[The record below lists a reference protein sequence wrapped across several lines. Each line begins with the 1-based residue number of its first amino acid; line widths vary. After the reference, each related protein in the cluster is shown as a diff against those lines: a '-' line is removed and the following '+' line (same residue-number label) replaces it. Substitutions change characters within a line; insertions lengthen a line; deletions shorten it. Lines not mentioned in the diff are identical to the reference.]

1 MLTILLGQR
10 ITTRVGE
17 EEEEEGEETGSFK
30 TAEESGFVSLLYNV
44 DCFSLVYIVCYVCFR
59 GSLSLSLLSGP
70 VNFLM
75 YCRYLGT
82 IKL

>member
-44 DCFSLVYIVCYVCFR
+44 DCFFLVYIVCYVCFQ

-70 VNFLM
+70 VNFL
-75 YCRYLGT
+75 RYIQTMTL
-82 IKL
+82 